1 MTVKNAKNTKGAHRA
16 SAVPVQGQMT
26 LPAEGGATG
35 QPGGP
40 SAAGRGRPAGRT
52 ARNAA
57 ATVKK
62 AKTSGMDASRVDASG
77 MNASGADVS
86 GVDTGDKDT
95 GKDVSGVD
103 AGGAKA
109 AVVDRS
115 PLFIEAFLTWMAVQK
130 GASEATQKAYAVDL
144 GQLAEFLRGQGVSL
158 GQPQTVTRR
167 HIQSFL
173 AWLFRKGDAKSSM
186 ARKLA
191 AARSFFRFQQRGGR
205 VTENVAALVRN
216 PRQEKRHPRT
226 LNVDETF
233 ALLDSTKGPAGGG
246 GPVSGS
252 AEEERILC
260 RDLALAELLYGSGL
274 RISEALG
281 LDVDD
286 VQLSSRVLR
295 IMGKGSN
302 ERLAPL
308 SDTSHESLKRW
319 LEERPLLALP
329 EEPAVFVGT
338 RGGRLNRREAARI
351 VERLCQRAGLTFTVS
366 PHSLRHSFATHL
378 LEAGADLR
386 SVQELLGH
394 QRLTTTQ
401 RYTQVSLESL
411 MQTYDHAHPRALK
424 K

>member
-1 MTVKNAKNTKGAHRA
+1 MTVKNAKNTRAVHRA

-35 QPGGP
+35 QPGG
-40 SAAGRGRPAGRT
+40 SSEAGRGRPAGRI
-52 ARNAA
+52 ARKAA

-62 AKTSGMDASRVDASG
+62 AETSGKDASGADTGGMDASGKDVPG
-77 MNASGADVS
+77 VDVS
-86 GVDTGDKDT
+86 GV
-95 GKDVSGVD
+95 DVSGVD

-109 AVVDRS
+109 AVIDRS

-295 IMGKGSN
+295 IMGKGSK
-302 ERLAPL
+302 ERLSPL

-329 EEPAVFVGT
+329 EEPALFVGT

-411 MQTYDHAHPRALK
+411 MQTYDHAHPKALK